1 MEFLINPNSAYLLVI
16 AAIVLMVATTL
27 FPKHLSLKVGAVLCL
42 GLALYELWVLKAN
55 MWALVVVA
63 LSVLPFLRAMRE
75 MRFSFAL
82 FALTILLLIVGSAFL
97 FTDQDGR
104 PLILRLTVIVSMLA
118 AEFIWIAMRR
128 ASDRNNP
135 RGNDRDSLIGLTGEA
150 YTDIHEFGSV
160 RAVGEIWQ
168 ANSKVPIPAGS
179 TVRIVRQ
186 TGLILTVKKV
196 EKLTK

>member
-63 LSVLPFLRAMRE
+63 LSVLPFLRALRE

-104 PLILRLTVIVSMLA
+104 PLMLRLTVIVSMLA

-135 RGNDRDSLIGLTGEA
+135 RGNERDSLIGLTGEA

-168 ANSKVPIPAGS
+168 ANSKEPIPAGS
-179 TVRIVRQ
+179 MVRIVRQ

>member
-104 PLILRLTVIVSMLA
+104 PLILRLTVIVSMLG

-135 RGNDRDSLIGLTGEA
+135 RGNDHDSLIGLTGEA

-168 ANSKVPIPAGS
+168 ANSKEPIPAGS
-179 TVRIVRQ
+179 LVRIVRQ